1 MTPSV
6 TAAEYCRRVLVELD
20 QVINL
25 PGMSVDN
32 RALLELHRIQVQ
44 DALHNQGVT
53 A

>member
-1 MTPSV
+1 MS
-6 TAAEYCRRVLVELD
+6 AAEFCRNAIAELD

-44 DALHNQGVT
+44 DARHNQGVT